1 MNSLGARSNS
11 GEGGEAKS
19 RHGTLKTS
27 KIKQIAS
34 GRFGVTP
41 EYLINAE
48 VLQIKIAQGAKP
60 GEGGQ
65 LPGTKV
71 NKLIANLR
79 YSMPGITL
87 ISPPPHHD
95 IYSIEDLAQLIF
107 DLKQINPSALVSVK
121 LVSEPGVGTI
131 AVGVA
136 KAYAD
141 LITISGNDGGTG
153 ASPISSIR
161 HAGSPWELGLAETH
175 QALQY
180 SGLRHL
186 VRVQA
191 DGGLKTGLDVVKAA
205 ILGAESFGFGTAPMI
220 AMGCKYLRICHLNN
234 CATGVA
240 TQKGVLIDKH
250 FVGTKERVMNY
261 FNFVAEDVRKILAE
275 LGVKKLEDLI
285 GKTEYLKDIS
295 NNFENFKNINLEKI
309 LFSYHSK
316 DMPNFCMVDKNE
328 PWDKANLSI
337 KILKNFSNSIK
348 ADKDDSISLS
358 ITNTDRSV
366 GANISGLIAKEFGE
380 TGKKSIHTINLEGCA
395 GQSLG
400 VWNAKGLEINLRGKA
415 NDFVGKGMNG
425 GKITVAPKVHKT
437 DGLTSPLLIGNTALY
452 GATGGELFVAGRV
465 GERFG
470 VRNSGASAV
479 IEGAGDHCCEY
490 MTGGN
495 VTILGS
501 VGYNFAAGMTG
512 GFAYVLDLER
522 EFFDRC
528 NRELVNLER
537 IVGEEMQGHRE
548 YLRSQIKK
556 HIKETK
562 SSLAEHI
569 LDELDR
575 YEPYFWLV
583 SPAAL
588 KVKDL
593 LKATTANAA

>member
-1 MNSLGARSNS
+1 
-11 GEGGEAKS
+11 
-19 RHGTLKTS
+19 
-27 KIKQIAS
+27 
-34 GRFGVTP
+34 
-41 EYLINAE
+41 
-48 VLQIKIAQGAKP
+48 
-60 GEGGQ
+60 
-65 LPGTKV
+65 
-71 NKLIANLR
+71 
-79 YSMPGITL
+79 
-87 ISPPPHHD
+87 
-95 IYSIEDLAQLIF
+95 
-107 DLKQINPSALVSVK
+107 
-121 LVSEPGVGTI
+121 
-131 AVGVA
+131 
-136 KAYAD
+136 
-141 LITISGNDGGTG
+141 
-153 ASPISSIR
+153 
-161 HAGSPWELGLAETH
+161 
-175 QALQY
+175 
-180 SGLRHL
+180 
-186 VRVQA
+186 VQA

-309 LFSYHSK
+309 LFSYQSK

-328 PWDKANLSI
+328 PWDKAYLST

-562 SSLAEHI
+562 SSFAEHI